1 MVEVWTLGL
10 AERWNRITDTPEF
23 SWPEVGF
30 EEIAVVLPEAR
41 LNEALSADAFA
52 CSVSAVCL

>member
-1 MVEVWTLGL
+1 MRMYFIGL
-10 AERWNRITDTPEF
+10 KVKERSEHSQARIAASLRVFARASRYPY
-23 SWPEVGF
+23 
-30 EEIAVVLPEAR
+30 AR